1 MENRGPDSYLI
12 SSTAWKA
19 TKIHKEK
26 ALRRNGDL
34 ALSLSWSVLQ
44 LAMGS
49 IQGMAL
55 VASTCAGSD
64 GVGQRGVD
72 LACAGELEAEL
83 FILPHWLV
91 KPSVASSSWNL
102 KSACAQHWDP
112 RDVWFRREVSCRL

>member
-55 VASTCAGSD
+55 VASRCAGSD

-72 LACAGELEAEL
+72 LACAWKLEAEL
-83 FILPHWLV
+83 FFCHIGL
-91 KPSVASSSWNL
+91 
-102 KSACAQHWDP
+102 
-112 RDVWFRREVSCRL
+112 

>member
-1 MENRGPDSYLI
+1 MENRCVVSYLI
-12 SSTAWKA
+12 SRTAWKA
-19 TKIHKEK
+19 TKIHKER
-26 ALRRNGDL
+26 AHWRNDDL

-55 VASTCAGSD
+55 VASRCAGSD

-83 FILPHWLV
+83 FILPNWVV
-91 KPSVASSSWNL
+91 KPSVASGFWNL
-102 KSACAQHWDP
+102 KNAYAQPWD
-112 RDVWFRREVSCRL
+112 WTAA